1 MRGLNLSEIAVR
13 NPAVTLFLIIAVIF
27 SGIFAFGK
35 LGRAEDPSF
44 TVKVMTVTAAWPGA
58 TAREMQEQ
66 VADRLEKRLQE
77 LDLYDRVETIAQ
89 PGFVS
94 MKMTFHESTRAGDIQ
109 ELFYQTRKKLSD
121 EAARLPR
128 GVLGP
133 FFNDEYSDVY
143 FALYAL
149 EAKNLPHR
157 QLVQTAEDLRQ
168 GFLRLPGVKKVNILG
183 EQAQRVFVEFSYERL
198 ATLGLKP
205 EQIFAALAAQNGVAP
220 SGFVET
226 SGPRAYIRVD
236 GAFDTLALIENVPVV
251 ANGKVLRIAD
261 VATVSRGYED
271 PASYRIRH
279 QGDPALML
287 GVIMDKHFNGLD
299 LDKALQAEESRIQ
312 ADLPLGVSLSKVS
325 DQAKNIRLAV
335 DEFMLKFFVALAVV
349 MLISLI
355 ALGFRVGLVVAA
367 AVPLTLSIVFV
378 IMLVTGREFD
388 RITLGALILSLGL
401 LVDDAIIAIEMMVVK
416 LEEGFDRAKAATFA
430 WSSTAA
436 PMLTGTL
443 VTIIGFLPVGFARSG
458 AGEYAGNI
466 FWIVGFALIAS
477 WLVAVVFTPYLGVKM
492 LPRIKP
498 VVGGH
503 DAIYAGKYYQRLRR
517 LVNAC
522 VDHRYLVTALV
533 VGAFVLCVVGM
544 GAVKKQFF
552 PNSDRSELILE
563 IYMPPGSAF
572 KSTEAVVAQVE
583 KALLQ
588 EPQTKMVD
596 SYVGGGAPRF
606 FLSLNPELPD
616 PAFAKL
622 IVQTANAHE
631 RDALKLRMR
640 ERINAGEFP
649 SARVRVTQL
658 LFGPPVPFPVV
669 FRVMGPDAEVLRG
682 LAEQARQV
690 VAANRLTK
698 DTFLDWGERTSAYR
712 LVLDQDRLRLLGF
725 TPSEVKS
732 QINALLSGNPIT
744 EVREGTRIV
753 LVVARA
759 LNAQRENLGSLDD
772 MTLTNAAG
780 QSVSLGQVGH
790 FQAVMEDPILKR
802 RDRDITFEVRADI
815 IDGTQPPD
823 VELAVYRDLQP
834 LIAKLPSGY
843 RIEIGGPVEESG
855 KANKAL
861 AALFPIMILLTL
873 VVIMF
878 QVRSFGVMFM
888 VFATAPLGLIGA
900 VPTLLLFHQP
910 FGFNAI
916 LGLIGIGGILMRNTL
931 IFTDQIKQ
939 NQGEGMPIRE
949 AIVEATVRRA
959 RPVVLTALA
968 AALAF
973 IPLTHS
979 VFWSSLAF
987 VLIGGVLVGTVLTL
1001 LFLPA
1006 LCTLVLMRRERLPRA
1021 PKGSGRHPV
1030 TQPLD
1035 NTMKLPER
1043 SGVLLALLI
1052 GLCGL
1057 GEISTQLLIPSL
1069 RDIEAGLG
1077 AAPGASLKALSVFVG
1092 AFGLGQLFFGPLS
1105 DRIGRRPLLL
1115 AGVTTYVV
1123 ASLWMVFADSMPEF
1137 IGGRALQGLGACA
1150 ALVVARSIVRDVW
1163 KEKAGPVMAITVIGM
1178 LSTIMLSPVLGGLI
1192 ASHFGGWRAVVVAT
1206 VLFGTGALI
1215 AALFFRETNL
1225 APDPQAGRLKTL
1237 LGNYAVLLKG
1247 SSLRSFAMAIAC
1259 TYGAMFSFIAGSS
1272 RVFVGQLGLSP
1283 TQYGLVFGG
1292 IVSGLIAGAIFTNRT
1307 IMKFGPEKVVA
1318 IGTSLVAVGA
1328 SLSLMVHQLIGPSVA
1343 GLMLPQVILTLGA
1356 GMVLP
1361 GSVAGAVIPNPTR
1374 AGLAAGFIGF
1384 AQMAGATLSGL
1395 LLSRL
1400 QNDTALPMIA
1410 LNGAFAVAGFAIFR
1424 AIRWQNAKVGQ
1435 GVLVD

>member
-13 NPAVTLFLIIAVIF
+13 NPAVTLFLIIAVIL
-27 SGIFAFGK
+27 SGVFAFGK

-44 TVKVMTVTAAWPGA
+44 TVKTMTVTAAWPGA

-77 LDLYDRVETIAQ
+77 LDFYDRVETIAQ

-94 MKMTFHESTRAGDIQ
+94 MKVQFLESTRPGDIQ

-128 GVLGP
+128 GVQGP

-149 EAKNLPHR
+149 EAKDLPHR
-157 QLVQTAEDLRQ
+157 ELVKMAEDLRQ

-183 EQAQRVFVEFSYERL
+183 EQAQRVFVEFSYQRL
-198 ATLGLKP
+198 ATLGIKP
-205 EQIFAALAAQNGVAP
+205 EQIFAALAAQNGVSPA
-220 SGFVET
+220 GFVET
-226 SGPRAYIRVD
+226 AGPRAYIRID
-236 GAFDTLALIENVPVV
+236 GAFDTLALIENVPI
-251 ANGKVLRIAD
+251 AAGGKVLRIAD

-287 GVIMDKHFNGLD
+287 GVIMEPHFNGLD
-299 LDKALQAEESRIQ
+299 LDRTLQAEEDRIH
-312 ADLPLGVSLSKVS
+312 ADLPLGVSFDKVS

-349 MLISLI
+349 MLISLL

-378 IMLVTGREFD
+378 IMLMTGREFD

-416 LEEGFDRAKAATFA
+416 LEEGFDRMKAATFA

-492 LPRIKP
+492 LPRIAP
-498 VVGGH
+498 VPGGH
-503 DAIYAGKYYQRLRR
+503 DALYAGPWYARLRR
-517 LVNAC
+517 LVSAC
-522 VDHRYLVTALV
+522 VEHRWRVTALV
-533 VGAFVLCVVGM
+533 LGAFVLCVLGM

-563 IYMPPGSAF
+563 VYMPPGSAF
-572 KSTEAVVAQVE
+572 KATEAVVAQVE
-583 KALLQ
+583 KALLE

-596 SYVGGGAPRF
+596 AYVGGGAPRF

-622 IVQTANAHE
+622 IVQTASAHD
-631 RDALKLRMR
+631 RDALKARMR
-640 ERINAGEFP
+640 ERIAAGEFP

-669 FRVMGPDAEVLRG
+669 FRVAGPDADVLRG
-682 LAEQARQV
+682 IAEDVRQV
-690 VAANRLTK
+690 VAANALTR
-698 DTFLDWGERTSAYR
+698 DSFLDWGERTSAYR

-725 TPSEVKS
+725 TPDQVRS
-732 QINALLSGNPIT
+732 QVNALLTGNNVT
-744 EVREGTRIV
+744 EVREGTRNV
-753 LVVARA
+753 LVIARA
-759 LNAQRENLGSLDD
+759 LDDQRENLGNLADL
-772 MTLTNAAG
+772 TLTNAAG
-780 QSVSLGQVGH
+780 QSVALEQVGR
-790 FQAVMEDPILKR
+790 FQAVMEDPVLKR

-815 IDGTQPPD
+815 VDGTQPPD
-823 VELAVYRDLQP
+823 VEMAVWRDLQP
-834 LIAKLPSGY
+834 LLAQLPAGY
-843 RIEIGGPVEESG
+843 RVEIAGPVEESA

-900 VPTLLLFHQP
+900 VPTLLLFDQP

-931 IFTDQIKQ
+931 IFTDQIRQ
-939 NQGEGMPIRE
+939 NREAGQEVRE
-949 AIVEATVRRA
+949 AIIEATVRRA

-973 IPLTHS
+973 IPLTLS

-987 VLIGGVLVGTVLTL
+987 VLIGGVLVGTLLTL

-1006 LCTLVLMRRERLPRA
+1006 LCTLVLARKPRRPQEDA
-1021 PKGSGRHPV
+1021 PMDATR
-1030 TQPLD
+1030 
-1035 NTMKLPER
+1035 R
-1043 SGVLLALLI
+1043 SGLLLTLLI
-1052 GLCGL
+1052 VLCGL
-1057 GEISTQLLIPSL
+1057 GEISTQMLLPSL
-1069 RDIEAGLG
+1069 AAIEHTLAAG
-1077 AAPGASLKALSVFVG
+1077 PGSSLVALSVFVG
-1092 AFGLGQLFFGPLS
+1092 AFGVGQLFFGPLS
-1105 DRIGRRPLLL
+1105 DRIGRKPVLL
-1115 AGVTTYVV
+1115 AGVATYVL
-1123 ASLWMVFADSMPEF
+1123 ASLWMAFAHSMPEF
-1137 IGGRALQGLGACA
+1137 IAGRALQGLGACA
-1150 ALVVARSIVRDVW
+1150 ALVVARAIVRDVW
-1163 KEKAGPVMAITVIGM
+1163 REKAGPIMALTVIGM
-1178 LSTIMLSPVLGGLI
+1178 LCTIMLSPVIGGLI
-1192 ASHFGGWRAVVVAT
+1192 ATRFGSWRAVVVAT
-1206 VLFGTGALI
+1206 VIIGILALL
-1215 AALFFRETNL
+1215 ACALLYRESNQ
-1225 APDPQAGRLKTL
+1225 ARDPLAGRIATL
-1237 LGNYAVLLKG
+1237 AGNYRALLKG
-1247 SSLRSFAMAIAC
+1247 AEVRAFSFAIAG
-1259 TYGAMFSFIAGSS
+1259 TYGAMFCVIAGSS

-1292 IVSGLIAGAIFTNRT
+1292 IVSGLIAGAILSNRL
-1307 IMKFGPEKVVA
+1307 ILKWGPARLVGM
-1318 IGTSLVAVGA
+1318 GTALVATGA
-1328 SLSLMVHQLIGPSVA
+1328 VLTLAILLATGPSVP
-1343 GLMLPQVILTLGA
+1343 GLLLPQVLLTLGA

-1395 LLSRL
+1395 LLSAL
-1400 QNDTALPMIA
+1400 QNDSALPMIGLNVTFA
-1410 LNGAFAVAGFAIFR
+1410 LAAFGLFRLARAHQARAVALAT
-1424 AIRWQNAKVGQ
+1424 
-1435 GVLVD
+1435 D